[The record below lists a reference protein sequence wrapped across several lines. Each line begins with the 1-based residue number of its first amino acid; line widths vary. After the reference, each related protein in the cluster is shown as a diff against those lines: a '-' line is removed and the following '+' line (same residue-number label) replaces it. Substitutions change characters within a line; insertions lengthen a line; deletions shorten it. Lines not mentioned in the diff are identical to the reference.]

1 MAKKKVETKKP
12 QPKRRNL
19 SKETQQRQR
28 EAANNAGREKQASVK
43 EIGPIPSVGNPK
55 RRAACE
61 KDLYLF
67 LMTYFPQQFYLEPSE
82 DQLRVIRMAERIVS
96 EGGLFALAMPRGTGK
111 TTICLRAMLWAIFY
125 GKRHYGVMISATAEA
140 VIELLN
146 ETKVELETNDLLLE
160 DFPEICFPIRALE
173 GESKRCTG
181 QTSEGQRTQITYK
194 GKRIVLPT
202 VKGSKVCG
210 SILQF
215 CSLTGRLRGM
225 KSTTTEGKPIRPDIA
240 MPDDPQTDKTAASD
254 KQNALRERI
263 LAGAVLG
270 LCGPGK
276 RMAALMPCTVIRKGD
291 MADRILNK
299 VIHPEWNGERCKLVY
314 QWGTNQE
321 LWDQYAEL
329 RISDLRQGKDKLP
342 TATKFYRE
350 NHKAMSDGFKVAWPA
365 RYEPHQVD
373 AIQYAMDLKLKD
385 PDTFD
390 AEYQNDPKDGGDS
403 GLNLAA
409 TAEAIT
415 LRVSGYEQRQIP
427 DWANHIVASVDVQGN
442 IFYWMVL
449 AVGNGFTANV
459 VDYGTWPDQGKSYFT
474 IHEVDRTIQRETGVG
489 SREAAWLAG
498 LRRLEGCLLSQAY
511 RRDDGTPMNIEKIII
526 DANYGD
532 STQTVYSF
540 VRQTEHKTLW
550 LPWHGKGITATQSS
564 IDSWP
569 IKPGDIA
576 GDHWRIKPNQAKTQE
591 QRHIIADTNYWKSF
605 VHSRLLQPDGE
616 RGALMLFKGSPMRH
630 RMLAD
635 HWTAENPEQDTRRG
649 KDLTVWF
656 EQPARDNHLFD
667 CIVMAYVAA
676 SVVGCSLKELE
687 RALPNKSQRKSLA
700 QMREDALR
708 AKEGR

>member
-1 MAKKKVETKKP
+1 MAKKK
-12 QPKRRNL
+12 L
-19 SKETQQRQR
+19 SKQAEQNER
-28 EAANNAGREKQASVK
+28 ERAARNSRAKAESVK
-43 EIGPIPSVGNPK
+43 EIGPIPAVVNPE

-61 KDLYLF
+61 HNLDLF
-67 LMTYFPQQFYLEPSE
+67 LRTYFPQQFYLEPSE
-82 DQLRVIRMAERIVS
+82 DQLRVIKMAERIAS
-96 EGGLFALAMPRGTGK
+96 EGGLFALAMPRSSGK
-111 TTICLRAMLWAIFY
+111 TTICLRAMLWSLFY
-125 GKRHYGVMISATAEA
+125 AKRRYGVLISATGEA
-140 VIELLN
+140 VNELLI
-146 ETKVELETNDLLLE
+146 ETKTEIETNDLLLE

-181 QTSEGQRTQITYK
+181 QMSEGQRTQITYK
-194 GKRIVLPT
+194 GRKIVFPT
-202 VKGSKVCG
+202 VKNSKTCG
-210 SILQF
+210 TIIQF

-225 KSTTTEGKPIRPDIA
+225 KSTTTEGRPIRPDIA
-240 MPDDPQTDKTAASD
+240 ILDDPQTDATAASD
-254 KQNALRERI
+254 KQNERRERI
-263 LAGAVLG
+263 LSGAVLG
-270 LCGPGK
+270 LCAPGT
-276 RMAALMPCTVIRKGD
+276 RMAALMPTTVIRKGD

-299 VIHPEWNGERCKLVY
+299 ILHPEWNGERCRLVY

-321 LWDQYAEL
+321 LWDRYAEL
-329 RISDLRQGKDKLP
+329 RIADLRAGKDTLP
-342 TATKFYRE
+342 NATKHYRD
-350 NHKAMSDGFKVAWPA
+350 NHKAMSEGFKVAWPA

-390 AEYQNDPKDGGDS
+390 AEYQNDPKDGNDTGIH
-403 GLNLAA
+403 LAA

-415 LRVSGYEQRQIP
+415 LRVSGYDQKQIP
-427 DWANHIVASVDVQGN
+427 DWANHLVASVDVQGN
-442 IFYWMVL
+442 IFYWLVL

-459 VDYGTWPDQGKSYFT
+459 VDYGTWPDQGKNYFT
-474 IHEVDRTIQRETGVG
+474 IQEVDRTIQRETGVG
-489 SREAAWLAG
+489 SPEAGWLAG
-498 LRRLEGCLLSQAY
+498 LRRLESFLLSQAY
-511 RRDDGTPMNIEKIII
+511 RRDDGTPMNIEKIVV
-526 DANYGD
+526 DANFGK
-532 STQTVYSF
+532 STNTVYSF

-550 LPWHGKGITATQSS
+550 LPWHGKGIAATQAP
-564 IDSWP
+564 INSWP

-576 GDHWRIKPNQAKTQE
+576 GEYWRIKPNQAKTQE

-605 VHSRLLQPDGE
+605 VHSRLMQPDGE

-635 HWTAENPEQDTRRG
+635 HWTAEKPEQDTRRG